1 MKKIFKTRQLE
12 IHGNKSEVTIKNKR
26 EYDTLP
32 LSQLLYHVT
41 LQTIRSDVNVSY
53 VYYTLEIDI

>member
-1 MKKIFKTRQLE
+1 MAT
-12 IHGNKSEVTIKNKR
+12 KSEVTIKNKR

-32 LSQLLYHVT
+32 LPQFLYHVI

-53 VYYTLEIDI
+53 VYYTLGIDI